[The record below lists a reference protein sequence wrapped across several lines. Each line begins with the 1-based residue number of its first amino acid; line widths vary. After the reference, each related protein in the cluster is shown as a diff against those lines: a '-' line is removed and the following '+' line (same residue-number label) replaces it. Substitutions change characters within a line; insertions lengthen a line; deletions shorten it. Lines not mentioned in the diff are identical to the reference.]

1 MPPRLSATALL
12 WWGVGLIVAGVVG
25 NLVLPQLVAEL
36 VYSSGSAVFQ
46 TILQPVSS
54 LVSVAHYLG
63 AGFVAAAFTVRA
75 LTRNPGE
82 RYTGPAPYSPPK
94 PGNEPPR

>member
-1 MPPRLSATALL
+1 
-12 WWGVGLIVAGVVG
+12 VGLIVAGVVG
-25 NLVLPQLVAEL
+25 NLVLPQLVSEL

-46 TILQPVSS
+46 TILLPVSS
-54 LVSVAHYLG
+54 LVSVLPYLG

-75 LTRNPGE
+75 LTRSPGE

>member
-1 MPPRLSATALL
+1 MPPKLSATALL
-12 WWGVGLIVAGVVG
+12 WWGAGMIVAGAVG
-25 NLVLPQLVAEL
+25 NVALPRLASEL
-36 VYSSGSAVFQ
+36 YYSSGAAIFQ
-46 TILQPVSS
+46 TILLPVSS
-54 LVSVAHYLG
+54 LVSVLPYLG

-75 LTRNPGE
+75 LTRSPGE